1 MSSCITSAMLHGMF
15 NDLYV
20 RDMHVNLGKCLLL
33 VNMDIVVICFL
44 RTDERRIKDA
54 WWEGPRRTVL

>member
-15 NDLYV
+15 NDLDV

-54 WWEGPRRTVL
+54 